1 LQVVEFQEIQKD
13 LFTMPDEYCLAHC
26 ISADARMGAGIA
38 VEFRER
44 FRLSTLQEMAIRR
57 PLEIGKCYRVGRA
70 LNLVTKAKYWH
81 KPSYESLTQA
91 LESMKGLCLQE
102 GITKVAMPRIGCGLD
117 RLQWGIVREIILEVF
132 EDTDLEIVI
141 CVL

>member
-1 LQVVEFQEIQKD
+1 
-13 LFTMPDEYCLAHC
+13 
-26 ISADARMGAGIA
+26 
-38 VEFRER
+38 
-44 FRLSTLQEMAIRR
+44 
-57 PLEIGKCYRVGRA
+57 
-70 LNLVTKAKYWH
+70 
-81 KPSYESLTQA
+81 
-91 LESMKGLCLQE
+91 MKGLCLQE